1 MPYLAIIP
9 VSAIIAIVILHAVA
23 YTADFWRFLGR
34 YRW

>member
-9 VSAIIAIVILHAVA
+9 VSAIIAIVILLVIIQTLAWFGVA
-23 YTADFWRFLGR
+23 RR